1 MQPTACKKFR
11 IVVRIRAANTGV
23 IQEPSERKKVVKSEV
38 MKVNYCEPKSGDN
51 CRNRK
56 VHLSEFFFITFHH
69 FFITYFLCMT
79 PVLILLFDSSSSSSS
94 FVIASSHDA
103 SFDDEEIF

>member
-1 MQPTACKKFR
+1 VKLFFSTFHHFF
-11 IVVRIRAANTGV
+11 ITFSVYNTSV
-23 IQEPSERKKVVKSEV
+23 SERKIVVKSEV
-38 MKVNYCEPKSGDN
+38 MKVNYCEPKSGDK